1 MKINFPILDEPI
13 SLEHST
19 ILSVES
25 IEVFASL
32 VREFYYYSDESRL
45 KLFDGKLKSLKPSE
59 FMIVTDIL
67 GYNLNST
74 AVLKLVYN
82 DLEKQLNDNLEAK
95 AEIENL
101 LNRVTDLIG
110 QECLESDLDLE
121 YGSFELNSLFK
132 LLGIKIEVACDTLF
146 EKMFEILQVYQYLV
160 KKKLLVFVNSL
171 SYFKKSEIER
181 LIEYI
186 QLSNL
191 RVLFIEPRKIE
202 GFQQYVLDEDF
213 CLLLDSGVKAE

>member
-59 FMIVTDIL
+59 LMIVTDIL

-95 AEIENL
+95 A
-101 LNRVTDLIG
+101 
-110 QECLESDLDLE
+110 
-121 YGSFELNSLFK
+121 
-132 LLGIKIEVACDTLF
+132 
-146 EKMFEILQVYQYLV
+146 
-160 KKKLLVFVNSL
+160 
-171 SYFKKSEIER
+171 EIER